1 MSPWAL
7 ILIPLGIFMII
18 IGVKGSQASVL
29 NAFKGVKQGQAQNTL
44 KGGGTN
50 TLKAVP

>member
-18 IGVKGSQASVL
+18 IGVKGSQQSVL
-29 NAFKGVKQGQAQNTL
+29 SAFKGVKQGQGPSTL
-44 KGGGTN
+44 NSGGTN
-50 TLKAVP
+50 TLKPAQ